1 MSTFQG
7 YAGVRYLWVC
17 LSSGRNS
24 IDPRF
29 IMTVIVSMI
38 MIMIMLPVIIPTMI
52 KASTI
57 SKERNCSSGNE
68 KDNLSTTVLAL
79 LHTG

>member
-1 MSTFQG
+1 M
-7 YAGVRYLWVC
+7 AVMVL
-17 LSSGRNS
+17 
-24 IDPRF
+24 
-29 IMTVIVSMI
+29 MI